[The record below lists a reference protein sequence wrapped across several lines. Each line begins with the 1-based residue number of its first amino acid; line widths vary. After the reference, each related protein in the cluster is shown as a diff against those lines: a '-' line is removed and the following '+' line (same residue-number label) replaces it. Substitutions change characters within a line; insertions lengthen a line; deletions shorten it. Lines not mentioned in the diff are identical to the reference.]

1 MSRTR
6 LRRHH
11 RQAPAERTGLGR
23 HFGLV
28 FALSADRRHVW
39 PWADSIAF
47 WAMNAG
53 PVAFMVGLI
62 SETATIKEIGAPVMG
77 LAIVLGL
84 ATAARRLAR
93 PDLQAAVAT

>member
-1 MSRTR
+1 
-6 LRRHH
+6 
-11 RQAPAERTGLGR
+11 
-23 HFGLV
+23 
-28 FALSADRRHVW
+28 
-39 PWADSIAF
+39 
-47 WAMNAG
+47 MNAG
-53 PVAFMVGLI
+53 LVAFMVGLI